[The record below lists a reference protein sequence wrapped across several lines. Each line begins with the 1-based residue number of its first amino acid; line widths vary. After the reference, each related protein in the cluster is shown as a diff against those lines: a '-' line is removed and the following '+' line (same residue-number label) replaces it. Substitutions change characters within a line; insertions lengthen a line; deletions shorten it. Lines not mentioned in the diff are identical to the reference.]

1 MVKIMLTLFLLVAP
15 LATAKVDT
23 LTCAIEG
30 SGAIESTI
38 AAAVYMWAST
48 QRCAKTNSGFDA
60 IKCEIDIASALKAA
74 TDMINIIVGAVS
86 HCDGAVTENAACGTA
101 VGTLTSAA
109 AGLAAGGGDLAHWL
123 AHNSAGGNI
132 VVDATT
138 TKTGKCVVN
147 VGGAAHGL
155 FGAAAGIKLA
165 SKGCDGDSEEGCA
178 TDVLNVM
185 SIMAN
190 MGSAVA
196 HITDQCTTEGNV
208 EGDMTGDIL
217 GLVGALDLVAA
228 AGIAIEKSC
237 KVSDSRL
244 FAVEM
249 DKYKEPS
256 TNNSMNLAL
265 AALVPIAA
273 VLSFVGG
280 RRIRSRDAQRRVIH
294 LGEEVM
300 MDEPQLE

>member
-1 MVKIMLTLFLLVAP
+1 MLTLFLLVAP

-48 QRCAKTNSGFDA
+48 QRCAKTNSGYDA
-60 IKCEIDIASALKAA
+60 IKCEIDIASAIKAT
-74 TDMINIIVGAVS
+74 TDMIDIIVGAVNQ
-86 HCDGAVTENAACGTA
+86 CDGAVTENAACGAA

-123 AHNSAGGNI
+123 ADNSPGGNI

-280 RRIRSRDAQRRVIH
+280 RRIRSRDAERRVIH